1 MARHGEN
8 IRKRKDGRWEG
19 RYKVFDENR
28 GRGVYRSLYGKTYEE
43 VKEKLFLVR
52 SGLAGPDRIGED
64 AGEKTDGTENMPYPG
79 GAVLFSQA
87 AEQWLVQVKKERKYS
102 TFAKYDTVY
111 RTHLKGRPAP
121 ASFPRK
127 KPRNVLQRFLTTYQK
142 KSCQGACRKASAVWQ
157 TRFFISRTKNIPPM
171 FLCWNGRR

>member
-28 GRGVYRSLYGKTYEE
+28 GRIVYRSLYGKTYEE

-52 SGLAGPDRIGED
+52 SGFAGPDLS
-64 AGEKTDGTENMPYPG
+64 GEKPDGMENTPHPG

-87 AEQWLVQVKKERKYS
+87 AEQWLV
-102 TFAKYDTVY
+102 
-111 RTHLKGRPAP
+111 
-121 ASFPRK
+121 
-127 KPRNVLQRFLTTYQK
+127 
-142 KSCQGACRKASAVWQ
+142 
-157 TRFFISRTKNIPPM
+157 
-171 FLCWNGRR
+171 